1 MGLPAVFVQKI
12 QHAMVVIPG
21 IVLTMTG
28 AKIGNALWKKALHI
42 VRIVGK
48 IATKGS

>member
-12 QHAMVVIPG
+12 KHAMVVIPG

-28 AKIGNALWKKALHI
+28 AKIENVLWKKALHI
-42 VRIVGK
+42 VMTARKIVK
-48 IATKGS
+48 RAY